1 MKTFIMD
8 CLWMEK
14 KYEKIKGQ
22 MNMNRAFKG
31 TVLAGISVGFLLA
44 GCTIETYVLTQSRI

>member
-1 MKTFIMD
+1 MD
-8 CLWMEK
+8 G
-14 KYEKIKGQ
+14 EKIRKDKKGQ

>member
-1 MKTFIMD
+1 MD
-8 CLWMEK
+8 G
-14 KYEKIKGQ
+14 EKIRKDKRQ

-44 GCTIETYVLTQSRI
+44 GCTIETYVLTQSEYKQVD

>member
-1 MKTFIMD
+1 MD
-8 CLWMEK
+8 GE

-31 TVLAGISVGFLLA
+31 TVLAGISGFLASWLYNRNICPNA
-44 GCTIETYVLTQSRI
+44 VQNISK